1 MLLGADNVA
10 DPAGRWHGGEGTREE
25 RVKVSA
31 AGWLR
36 CPRAGLTG
44 GQQSWNMEVPVQVA
58 TTTFLTQ
65 PLALCAWRRAVER
78 PPIPHKL

>member
-10 DPAGRWHGGEGTREE
+10 DLAGRCDGGEGMGREGDGVGRGLVVE
-25 RVKVSA
+25 VST
-31 AGWLR
+31 GWSD
-36 CPRAGLTG
+36 

>member
-1 MLLGADNVA
+1 MLLGADNIA
-10 DPAGRWHGGEGTREE
+10 DLAGRCHGGEGTGREGDGVGRGLVVE
-25 RVKVSA
+25 VST
-31 AGWLR
+31 GWSD
-36 CPRAGLTG
+36 

>member
-1 MLLGADNVA
+1 MLLGADNAA
-10 DPAGRWHGGEGTREE
+10 DLAGRWHGGEGTREE

-44 GQQSWNMEVPVQVA
+44 SNHG
-58 TTTFLTQ
+58 T
-65 PLALCAWRRAVER
+65 WRCQCGW
-78 PPIPHKL
+78 PPRLS

>member
-10 DPAGRWHGGEGTREE
+10 DLAGRCHGGEGTREE

-44 GQQSWNMEVPVQVA
+44 SNHG
-58 TTTFLTQ
+58 T
-65 PLALCAWRRAVER
+65 WRCQCRW
-78 PPIPHKL
+78 PPRLS